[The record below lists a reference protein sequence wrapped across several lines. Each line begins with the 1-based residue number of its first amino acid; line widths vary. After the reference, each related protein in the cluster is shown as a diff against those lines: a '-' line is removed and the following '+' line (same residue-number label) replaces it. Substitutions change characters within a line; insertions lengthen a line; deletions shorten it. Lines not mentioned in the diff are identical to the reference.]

1 MNEPTRLHRLFILFP
16 LADSVKS
23 LIPIAALVSIKFLN
37 GKSLRDIPWYW
48 LSAAI
53 VILVSLLLLY
63 GYLKWK
69 RFVYT
74 LEEDKILIRRG
85 VLFREELSIY
95 TGRIHSMNMEQPL
108 LQRLLGLTQVR
119 IETPGKKE
127 GGGILPAVT
136 NSEGE
141 RLQRWLREQTRT
153 RQDDIEVHPAAEGSG
168 PSGQSL
174 SVESESLSVEP
185 ERPSVPSPETPEA
198 HGSVHHPSD
207 ENRDFERV
215 PLMDSESG
223 AAGREK
229 ANHPIPAEEERSTLL
244 QLSSGRLLIAALSS
258 PNLSLALAFVGGIA
272 SFADDL
278 LPDRIYQSLFQSAGK
293 LLPGSWISIAA
304 LALIVSWLL
313 SAVLYTIKYAGFTVE
328 RFGKQ
333 ISVSCGL
340 LERNRLLFSP
350 ERVLAITVKEGVF
363 RRWFGYA
370 EVKVHVLTSESE
382 KHFMLHPLLK
392 TGDIPA
398 LLKRVTPQFSAQ
410 AISASPPPRARWMY
424 VRWKLAFAAAVSAAC
439 IWYFDRLGLL
449 SLLLLPLSFAWGLLS
464 HRDSG
469 LNVTG
474 KQLTIRSR
482 FIAMSTRYIRRPQI
496 IAMEVSGTRRQRR
509 KGLLSLQVK
518 MILSE
523 INESLSGM
531 EQQEIEAVRAW
542 FQQKKGETITPAGQ
556 GGPTSSIE
564 RL

>member
-16 LADSVKS
+16 LVGSVKS

-48 LSAAI
+48 LSAVI

-108 LQRLLGLTQVR
+108 LQRILGLTQVR
-119 IETPGKKE
+119 IETPGKTE
-127 GGGILPAVT
+127 GGGILPAIT

-153 RQDDIEVHPAAEGSG
+153 RQTEREAHQAHESSDSSDQSFPAPSEMPAVEPSGSLENHEFIQPSNQNMAYGSG
-168 PSGQSL
+168 L
-174 SVESESLSVEP
+174 LED
-185 ERPSVPSPETPEA
+185 
-198 HGSVHHPSD
+198 SD
-207 ENRDFERV
+207 
-215 PLMDSESG
+215 SG
-223 AAGREK
+223 AAAGRHT
-229 ANHPIPAEEERSTLL
+229 AGNPGTAEEERSTLL

-258 PNLSLALAFVGGIA
+258 PNLSLALAFVGGIL

-278 LPDRIYQSLFQSAGK
+278 LPDRMYQSLFQSAGK

-304 LALIVSWLL
+304 VALIISWLL

-328 RFGKQ
+328 RIGKQ

-340 LERNRLLFSP
+340 LERKRLLFSP

-370 EVKVHVLTSESE
+370 EVKVHVLTSESD

-392 TGDIPA
+392 TEDIPA
-398 LLKRVTPQFSAQ
+398 LLNRVTPQFSAQ
-410 AISASPPPRARWMY
+410 AITASPPPRAKWMY
-424 VRWKLAFAAAVSAAC
+424 LRWKLAFAAIVSGAC

-449 SLLLLPLSFAWGLLS
+449 SLLLLPLSLAWGLLS

-469 LNVTG
+469 LNVTD

-509 KGLLSLQVK
+509 RGLLSLQVK
-518 MILSE
+518 MIFSE
-523 INESLSGM
+523 INESLNGM
-531 EQQEIEAVRAW
+531 DQREIEAVRAW
-542 FQQKKGETITPAGQ
+542 FQKKKGETSASAERSGPA
-556 GGPTSSIE
+556 SSIE
-564 RL
+564 QL

>member
-16 LADSVKS
+16 LVDSVKS

-127 GGGILPAVT
+127 GGGGILPAVT

-141 RLQRWLREQTRT
+141 RLQRWLREQTQT
-153 RQDDIEVHPAAEGSG
+153 RQADREVRPAAENSG

-174 SVESESLSVEP
+174 SAQS

-198 HGSVHHPSD
+198 HESVHPLEH
-207 ENRDFERV
+207 NRDFESV

-229 ANHPIPAEEERSTLL
+229 ASPPIPVEEERSTLL

-258 PNLSLALAFVGGIA
+258 PNLSLALAFVGGIV

-278 LPDRIYQSLFQSAGK
+278 LPDRMYQSLFQSAGK

-340 LERNRLLFSP
+340 LERKRLLFSP

-518 MILSE
+518 MIFSE

-542 FQQKKGETITPAGQ
+542 FQQKKGETIAPAGK

>member
-16 LADSVKS
+16 LVGSVKS

-48 LSAAI
+48 LSAVI

-95 TGRIHSMNMEQPL
+95 TGRIHSMNLEQPL
-108 LQRLLGLTQVR
+108 LQRILGLTQVR
-119 IETPGKKE
+119 IETPGKTE
-127 GGGILPAVT
+127 GGGILPAIT

-153 RQDDIEVHPAAEGSG
+153 RQT
-168 PSGQSL
+168 
-174 SVESESLSVEP
+174 
-185 ERPSVPSPETPEA
+185 EREA
-198 HGSVHHPSD
+198 HQAHESSDPSD
-207 ENRDFERV
+207 ESFPAPSERAAV
-215 PLMDSESG
+215 QPSETRENHESIQPSNQNMGYGSGLLEDSDSG
-223 AAGREK
+223 TAAGRHT
-229 ANHPIPAEEERSTLL
+229 ADDPGTAEEERSTLL

-258 PNLSLALAFVGGIA
+258 PNLSLALAFVGGII

-278 LPDRIYQSLFQSAGK
+278 LPDQMYQSLFQSAGK

-304 LALIVSWLL
+304 AALIISWLL

-328 RFGKQ
+328 RIGKQ

-340 LERNRLLFSP
+340 LERKRLLFSP

-370 EVKVHVLTSESE
+370 EVKVHVLTSESD

-392 TGDIPA
+392 TVDIPA
-398 LLKRVTPQFSAQ
+398 LLNRVTPQFSAQ
-410 AISASPPPRARWMY
+410 PITASPPPRAKWMY
-424 VRWKLAFAAAVSAAC
+424 LRWKLAFAAIVSGAC

-449 SLLLLPLSFAWGLLS
+449 SLLLLPLSLAWGLLS

-469 LNVTG
+469 LNVTD

-496 IAMEVSGTRRQRR
+496 ITMEVSGTRRQRR
-509 KGLLSLQVK
+509 RGLLSLQVK
-518 MILSE
+518 MIFSE
-523 INESLSGM
+523 INESLNGM
-531 EQQEIEAVRAW
+531 DQREIEAVRAW
-542 FQQKKGETITPAGQ
+542 FQKKKGETSASAERSGPA
-556 GGPTSSIE
+556 SSIE
-564 RL
+564 QL

>member
-16 LADSVKS
+16 LVGSVKS

-48 LSAAI
+48 LSAVI

-95 TGRIHSMNMEQPL
+95 TGRIHSMNLEQPL
-108 LQRLLGLTQVR
+108 LQRILGLTQVR
-119 IETPGKKE
+119 IETPGKTE
-127 GGGILPAVT
+127 GGGILPAIT

-153 RQDDIEVHPAAEGSG
+153 RQTEREVR
-168 PSGQSL
+168 Q
-174 SVESESLSVEP
+174 
-185 ERPSVPSPETPEA
+185 A
-198 HGSVHHPSD
+198 HENSDPSD
-207 ENRDFERV
+207 QSFPAPSERAAVQPSETRENHESIQPSNQNMAYGSDPLTDSDF
-215 PLMDSESG
+215 G
-223 AAGREK
+223 ATAGRDT
-229 ANHPIPAEEERSTLL
+229 ADDPGTSEEERSTLL

-258 PNLSLALAFVGGIA
+258 PNLSLALAFVGGII

-278 LPDRIYQSLFQSAGK
+278 LPDQMYQSLFQSAGK

-304 LALIVSWLL
+304 VALIISWLL

-328 RFGKQ
+328 RIGKQ

-340 LERNRLLFSP
+340 LERKRLLFSP

-370 EVKVHVLTSESE
+370 EVKVHVLTSESD

-392 TGDIPA
+392 TEDIPA
-398 LLKRVTPQFSAQ
+398 LLNRVTPQFSAQ
-410 AISASPPPRARWMY
+410 PITASPPSRAKWMY
-424 VRWKLAFAAAVSAAC
+424 LRWKLAFAAIVSGAC

-449 SLLLLPLSFAWGLLS
+449 SLLLLPLSLAWGLLS

-469 LNVTG
+469 LNVTD

-509 KGLLSLQVK
+509 RGLLSLQVK
-518 MILSE
+518 MIFSE
-523 INESLSGM
+523 INESLNGM
-531 EQQEIEAVRAW
+531 DQREIEAVQAW
-542 FQQKKGETITPAGQ
+542 FQKKKGETSASAERSGPA
-556 GGPTSSIE
+556 SSIE
-564 RL
+564 QL

>member
-37 GKSLRDIPWYW
+37 GKSLRDIPLYW

-108 LQRLLGLTQVR
+108 LQRILGLTQIR

-127 GGGILPAVT
+127 GGGGILPAVT

-141 RLQRWLREQTRT
+141 RLQRWLREQTQT
-153 RQDDIEVHPAAEGSG
+153 RQADREVRPDADNSG

-174 SVESESLSVEP
+174 AAQT
-185 ERPSVPSPETPEA
+185 ERSSVPSPEIPEA
-198 HGSVHHPSD
+198 RESVHPLEH
-207 ENRDFERV
+207 NRDYESV
-215 PLMDSESG
+215 PLMNSESG

-229 ANHPIPAEEERSTLL
+229 AIHPIPAEEERSTLL

-258 PNLSLALAFVGGIA
+258 PNLSLALAFVGGIV

-278 LPDRIYQSLFQSAGK
+278 LPDRMYQSLFQSAGK

-340 LERNRLLFSP
+340 LERKRLLFSP

-410 AISASPPPRARWMY
+410 AISASPPPRSRWMY

-509 KGLLSLQVK
+509 KGFLSLQVK
-518 MILSE
+518 MIFSE

-542 FQQKKGETITPAGQ
+542 FQQKKGETIPPAGQ

>member
-1 MNEPTRLHRLFILFP
+1 MNEPRKLHRLFILFP
-16 LADSVKS
+16 LVGSVKS

-48 LSAAI
+48 LSA
-53 VILVSLLLLY
+53 VILILVTLLLLL

-108 LQRLLGLTQVR
+108 LQRILGLTQVR
-119 IETPGKKE
+119 IETPGKTE

-153 RQDDIEVHPAAEGSG
+153 KQMDREILEHESSAPSDHYLSG
-168 PSGQSL
+168 
-174 SVESESLSVEP
+174 ES
-185 ERPSVPSPETPEA
+185 ERPSVQRPNSRENQEFI
-198 HGSVHHPSD
+198 HPP
-207 ENRDFERV
+207 NHNQGFESKG
-215 PLMDSESG
+215 LANSNTNN
-223 AAGREK
+223 AGR
-229 ANHPIPAEEERSTLL
+229 HIPDNPGTVEEERSTLL

-258 PNLSLALAFVGGIA
+258 PNLSLALAFVGGIL

-278 LPDRIYQSLFQSAGK
+278 LPDRTYQLLFQSAGK
-293 LLPGSWISIAA
+293 LLPGSWIGIAA

-328 RFGKQ
+328 RIGKQ

-340 LERNRLLFSP
+340 LERKRLLFSP

-370 EVKVHVLTSESE
+370 EVKVHVLTSESD

-392 TGDIPA
+392 IGDIPA
-398 LLKRVTPQFSAQ
+398 LLDRVTPQFSAQ
-410 AISASPPPRARWMY
+410 AITASPPPRAIWMY
-424 VRWKLAFAAAVSAAC
+424 LRWKLAFAAIICTVC
-439 IWYFDRLGLL
+439 IWYFQSLGLI
-449 SLLLLPLSFAWGLLS
+449 SLLLLPLSLAWGFLS

-469 LNVTG
+469 LNVTD

-482 FIAMSTRYIRRPQI
+482 FIAVSTRYIRRPQI

-509 KGLLSLQVK
+509 RGLLSLHVK
-518 MILSE
+518 MIFSE
-523 INESLSGM
+523 INEGLSGM
-531 EQQEIEAVRAW
+531 DQREIEAVRAW
-542 FQQKKGETITPAGQ
+542 FQKKKGEA
-556 GGPTSSIE
+556 S
-564 RL
+564 RAC

>member
-1 MNEPTRLHRLFILFP
+1 MNEPRKLHRLFILFP
-16 LADSVKS
+16 LVGSVKS
-23 LIPIAALVSIKFLN
+23 LIPIAALVSIKFFN

-48 LSAAI
+48 LSA
-53 VILVSLLLLY
+53 VILILVTLLLLQ
-63 GYLKWK
+63 GYLQWR

-108 LQRLLGLTQVR
+108 LQRILGLTQVR
-119 IETPGKKE
+119 IETPGKTE

-153 RQDDIEVHPAAEGSG
+153 KQMEGEIHQHENSDPADHYL
-168 PSGQSL
+168 SL
-174 SVESESLSVEP
+174 ES
-185 ERPSVPSPETPEA
+185 ERPSVQRPETRENQEFI
-198 HGSVHHPSD
+198 HPRNHNQGFESKCLANSD
-207 ENRDFERV
+207 SNN
-215 PLMDSESG
+215 
-223 AAGREK
+223 AGRHTAGNPETL
-229 ANHPIPAEEERSTLL
+229 EEERSTLL

-258 PNLSLALAFVGGIA
+258 PNLSLALAFVGGIL

-278 LPDRIYQSLFQSAGK
+278 LPDRMYQLLFQSAGK
-293 LLPGSWISIAA
+293 LLPGSWIGIAA

-328 RFGKQ
+328 RIGKQ

-340 LERNRLLFSP
+340 LERKKLLFSP

-370 EVKVHVLTSESE
+370 EVKVHVLTSESD

-392 TGDIPA
+392 IGDIPA
-398 LLKRVTPQFSAQ
+398 LLNRVTPQFSAQ
-410 AISASPPPRARWMY
+410 AITASPPPRAIWMY
-424 VRWKLAFAAAVSAAC
+424 LRWKLAVAAIICAVC
-439 IWYFDRLGLL
+439 IWYFQSLGLL
-449 SLLLLPLSFAWGLLS
+449 SLLLLPLSLAWGFLS

-469 LNVTG
+469 LNVTD

-482 FIAMSTRYIRRPQI
+482 FIAVSTRYIRRPQI

-509 KGLLSLQVK
+509 RGLLSLHVK
-518 MILSE
+518 MIFSE
-523 INESLSGM
+523 INEGLSGM
-531 EQQEIEAVRAW
+531 DQREIEAVRAW
-542 FQQKKGETITPAGQ
+542 FQKKKGEASAPAKRKW
-556 GGPTSSIE
+556 SH
-564 RL
+564 LND

>member
-16 LADSVKS
+16 LVGSVKS

-48 LSAAI
+48 LSAVI

-95 TGRIHSMNMEQPL
+95 TGRIHSMNLEQPL
-108 LQRLLGLTQVR
+108 LQRILGLTQVR
-119 IETPGKKE
+119 IETPGKTE
-127 GGGILPAVT
+127 GGGILPAIT

-153 RQDDIEVHPAAEGSG
+153 KQTEREAHQAHESSYSTDQSFPAPSERLTVEPSGSLENHESIQPSNQNMAYGSG
-168 PSGQSL
+168 L
-174 SVESESLSVEP
+174 LED
-185 ERPSVPSPETPEA
+185 
-198 HGSVHHPSD
+198 SD
-207 ENRDFERV
+207 SRA
-215 PLMDSESG
+215 
-223 AAGREK
+223 AAGRHI
-229 ANHPIPAEEERSTLL
+229 AGDPGTAEEERSTLL

-258 PNLSLALAFVGGIA
+258 PNLSLALAFVGGII

-278 LPDRIYQSLFQSAGK
+278 LPDQMYQSLFQSAGK
-293 LLPGSWISIAA
+293 LLLGSWISIAA
-304 LALIVSWLL
+304 VALIISWLL

-328 RFGKQ
+328 RIGKQ

-340 LERNRLLFSP
+340 LERKRLLFSP

-370 EVKVHVLTSESE
+370 EVKVHVLTSESD

-392 TGDIPA
+392 TADIQA
-398 LLKRVTPQFSAQ
+398 LLNRVTPQFSAQ
-410 AISASPPPRARWMY
+410 PITASPPPRAKWMY
-424 VRWKLAFAAAVSAAC
+424 LRWKLAFAAIVSGAC
-439 IWYFDRLGLL
+439 IWYFDKLGLL
-449 SLLLLPLSFAWGLLS
+449 SLLFIPLSLAWGLLS

-469 LNVTG
+469 LNVTD

-509 KGLLSLQVK
+509 RGLLSLQVK
-518 MILSE
+518 MIFSE
-523 INESLSGM
+523 INESLNGM
-531 EQQEIEAVRAW
+531 DQREIEAVRAW
-542 FQQKKGETITPAGQ
+542 FQKKKGENSASSERSGPA
-556 GGPTSSIE
+556 SSSE
-564 RL
+564 QL

>member
-16 LADSVKS
+16 LVGSVKS

-48 LSAAI
+48 LSAVI

-95 TGRIHSMNMEQPL
+95 TGRIHSMNLEQPL
-108 LQRLLGLTQVR
+108 LQRILGLTQVR
-119 IETPGKKE
+119 IETPGKTE
-127 GGGILPAVT
+127 GGGILPAIT

-153 RQDDIEVHPAAEGSG
+153 RQTEREVRQAHESSDSTDQSFPAPSERAAVQASETRENHESIQPSNQNMAYGSD
-168 PSGQSL
+168 PL
-174 SVESESLSVEP
+174 
-185 ERPSVPSPETPEA
+185 TD
-198 HGSVHHPSD
+198 SD
-207 ENRDFERV
+207 F
-215 PLMDSESG
+215 G
-223 AAGREK
+223 ATAGRDT
-229 ANHPIPAEEERSTLL
+229 ADDPGTAEEERSTLL

-258 PNLSLALAFVGGIA
+258 PNLSLALAFVGGIL

-278 LPDRIYQSLFQSAGK
+278 LPDQMYQSLFQSAGK

-304 LALIVSWLL
+304 VALIISWLL

-328 RFGKQ
+328 RIGKQ

-340 LERNRLLFSP
+340 LEGKRLLFSP

-370 EVKVHVLTSESE
+370 EVKVHVLTSESD

-392 TGDIPA
+392 TVDIPA
-398 LLKRVTPQFSAQ
+398 LLNRVTPQFSAQ
-410 AISASPPPRARWMY
+410 PITASPPPRAKWMY
-424 VRWKLAFAAAVSAAC
+424 LRWKLAFAAIVSGAC

-449 SLLLLPLSFAWGLLS
+449 SLLLLPLSLAWGLLS

-469 LNVTG
+469 LNVTD

-509 KGLLSLQVK
+509 RGLLSLQVK
-518 MILSE
+518 MIFSE
-523 INESLSGM
+523 INESLNGM
-531 EQQEIEAVRAW
+531 DQREIEAVRAW
-542 FQQKKGETITPAGQ
+542 FQKKKGETSASAERSGPA
-556 GGPTSSIE
+556 SSIE
-564 RL
+564 QL

>member
-16 LADSVKS
+16 LVGSVKS
-23 LIPIAALVSIKFLN
+23 LIPIAALVSLKFLN

-48 LSAAI
+48 LSAVI
-53 VILVSLLLLY
+53 IILVTLLLLY

-108 LQRLLGLTQVR
+108 LQRILGLTQVR
-119 IETPGKKE
+119 IETPGKTE

-153 RQDDIEVHPAAEGSG
+153 KQTEREIHQHESSDPSDHCLSAES
-168 PSGQSL
+168 
-174 SVESESLSVEP
+174 
-185 ERPSVPSPETPEA
+185 ERPSVQPSETRENQEFI
-198 HGSVHHPSD
+198 HPPNHNQGFES
-207 ENRDFERV
+207 NRLAN
-215 PLMDSESG
+215 PDSNT
-223 AAGREK
+223 AGRHSAGNPGTVED
-229 ANHPIPAEEERSTLL
+229 ERSTLL

-258 PNLSLALAFVGGIA
+258 PNLSLALAFVGGIL

-278 LPDRIYQSLFQSAGK
+278 LPDRMYQLLFQSAGK
-293 LLPGSWISIAA
+293 LLPGSWIGIAA
-304 LALIVSWLL
+304 LALIASWLL

-328 RFGKQ
+328 RIGKQ

-340 LERNRLLFSP
+340 LERKRLLFSP

-370 EVKVHVLTSESE
+370 EVKVHVLTSESD

-392 TGDIPA
+392 IGDIPA
-398 LLKRVTPQFSAQ
+398 LLNRVTPQFSAQ
-410 AISASPPPRARWMY
+410 AITASPPPRAKWMY
-424 VRWKLAFAAAVSAAC
+424 LRWKLAFAAIICAVC
-439 IWYFDRLGLL
+439 IWYFQSLGLL
-449 SLLLLPLSFAWGLLS
+449 SLLLLPLSLAWGLLS

-469 LNVTG
+469 LNLTD

-482 FIAMSTRYIRRPQI
+482 FIAVSTRYIRRPQI

-509 KGLLSLQVK
+509 RGLLSLQVK
-518 MILSE
+518 MIFSE
-523 INESLSGM
+523 INEGLRGM
-531 EQQEIEAVRAW
+531 DQREIEAVRAW
-542 FQQKKGETITPAGQ
+542 FQKKKGETSAC
-556 GGPTSSIE
+556 
-564 RL
+564 

>member
-74 LEEDKILIRRG
+74 LEEDKIIIRRG

-127 GGGILPAVT
+127 GGGGILPAVT

-141 RLQRWLREQTRT
+141 RLQRWLREQTQT
-153 RQDDIEVHPAAEGSG
+153 RQADIEVHPTAESSG

-174 SVESESLSVEP
+174 SAETEGPPFPSPGTPEVYESIHNPLDHN
-185 ERPSVPSPETPEA
+185 RDYASVP
-198 HGSVHHPSD
+198 
-207 ENRDFERV
+207 
-215 PLMDSESG
+215 LKDSESDD
-223 AAGREK
+223 AVGREK
-229 ANHPIPAEEERSTLL
+229 ASHPTPAEEERSTLL

-258 PNLSLALAFVGGIA
+258 PNLSLALAFVGGIV

-278 LPDRIYQSLFQSAGK
+278 LPDRMYQSLFQSAGK

-340 LERNRLLFSP
+340 LERKRLLFSP
-350 ERVLAITVKEGVF
+350 ERVLAITVKEGIF

-410 AISASPPPRARWMY
+410 AVSASPPPRARWMY

-496 IAMEVSGTRRQRR
+496 IAMEVNGTRRQRR

-518 MILSE
+518 MIFSE

-542 FQQKKGETITPAGQ
+542 FQQKKGETLNSAGQ
-556 GGPTSSIE
+556 GGHTSSSE

>member
-127 GGGILPAVT
+127 GGGGILPAVT

-141 RLQRWLREQTRT
+141 RLQRWLREQTQT
-153 RQDDIEVHPAAEGSG
+153 RQADRDVHPAAENSG
-168 PSGQSL
+168 RSGQSL
-174 SVESESLSVEP
+174 SSET
-185 ERPSVPSPETPEA
+185 ERPSVPSPGTPEA
-198 HGSVHHPSD
+198 YESVHHPSYH
-207 ENRDFERV
+207 NRDFESV
-215 PLMDSESG
+215 LLMDSEST

-229 ANHPIPAEEERSTLL
+229 ASRPIPAEEERSTLL

-258 PNLSLALAFVGGIA
+258 PNLSLALAFVGGIV

-278 LPDRIYQSLFQSAGK
+278 LPDRMYQSLFQSAGK

-340 LERNRLLFSP
+340 LERKRLLFSP

-518 MILSE
+518 MIFSE

-542 FQQKKGETITPAGQ
+542 FQQKKGETLAPPERS
-556 GGPTSSIE
+556 GPTSSIE